1 MENEETLMMMK
12 TNLKLRKF
20 WFLVLVLFLIP
31 FFLSCVDKDD
41 DDTKITVCNQDDREY
56 DVELRRH
63 SDDAVEDEIHLEE
76 WYELGHQCD
85 TFEDVD
91 EGRYY
96 LVVFDDDDD
105 IVDESDDFYMD
116 EGDHKTIQIDSS
128 GDIIDRSKY
137 DDGAIVSVCNSD
149 DNGYRVTLKRS
160 LDDSVVADF
169 DLKQWSELS
178 DQCNDF
184 EDLYDGSY
192 YIEIYE
198 EGDNKRAARSEDF
211 YLEPDEIKYL
221 TINRYGDLVSGY

>member
-1 MENEETLMMMK
+1 MMK
-12 TNLKLRKF
+12 TKLKPRKF
-20 WFLVLVLFLIP
+20 WFLILVLFLIP
-31 FFLSCVDKDD
+31 FFLSCVDNDD
-41 DDTKITVCNQDDREY
+41 DATKITVCNQDDREY

-63 SDDAVEDEIHLEE
+63 SDDTVEDEIHLEE
-76 WYELGHQCD
+76 WYELGRQCD

-96 LVVFDDDDD
+96 LVVLDDDDD

-116 EGDHKTIQIDSS
+116 KGDHKTFHIDSS
-128 GDIIDRSKY
+128 GDIYDLRKF

-149 DNGYRVTLKRS
+149 DIGHHVTLKRS

-169 DLKQWSELS
+169 DLKQWSDLA

-192 YIEIYE
+192 YIEIYKV
-198 EGDNKRAARSEDF
+198 GDNKRAARSEDF
-211 YLEPDEIKYL
+211 YLEPDEIKYV
-221 TINRYGDLVSGY
+221 TINQYGDLVSGH